1 MVVGECCSRR
11 KSTAFSLKMLVQLD
25 SAIFTSFRTLSG
37 ASPPTPTTCPAS
49 LSISPNGWIPN

>member
-25 SAIFTSFRTLSG
+25 SAIFTSFESQVMYFHQLLRLV
-37 ASPPTPTTCPAS
+37 
-49 LSISPNGWIPN
+49 